1 MSRIKSIAL
10 CLALALVP
18 LSAQTLGDIG
28 GEVRDPAGAAVVN
41 ATVTVTNTATNAAR
55 KTTTNDSGLYAFPA
69 LQPGS
74 YSIRVEAPGF
84 KAYNQTGIE
93 LQVQQNARI
102 DITLTIG
109 QVNEVLEV
117 TAQGALLAT
126 ENATVGTVVEQ
137 KRIVELPIN
146 GRNYLSLAGL
156 APNVSAGFQSAGQAD
171 SRQGGD
177 RANQNISVA
186 GMRNQ
191 FNRFTLDGVENT
203 DPNFNTYVIF
213 PSVEALQEFK
223 VQSGVYPAEFG
234 RGATQINVSTKGGG
248 NQYHGSLFEFVRN
261 DKLDAKNYAFTTARP
276 PKDPFKWNQFGFTLG
291 GPVSIPK
298 LFDGRN
304 RLFFMSNYEWFRQRR
319 NVQAVYSLPSA
330 QMRAGDFSQIADGIY
345 DPATRAPFTENGVT
359 YQRATQFAGNRIPT
373 TRFDATS
380 LKFLNYYP
388 TPNLPANG
396 LANNHQIAI
405 GRPINKDQFIQRF
418 DWVESARSNW
428 FGRYSR
434 SEDNQLNGALQ
445 QNGDKIVTRASQ
457 WMFSNTRV
465 LTTALVNEFRFGL
478 TKFYNTTGP
487 ELAFTTD
494 VVGSLGV
501 PGLASGPSVQWGIP
515 SVDFAGIYSGFGNSS
530 EGPYENNNRA
540 MQFIDNISWTRG
552 KHSFKFGGE
561 IRKDEYNQV
570 GNQFARGQFGF
581 QRNATNNF
589 RLNASGNAATPF
601 GGDPFADFMM
611 GYLNQSEA
619 AVSIAK
625 GEFRATGFALYVDD
639 TWRISSKATLSLG
652 LRYENSPPWKDQT
665 GTLFNAIVP
674 LDVHPTDYRSA
685 IVQDLSL
692 HPYFLRQGAPRQNC
706 YEGINLRWVAG
717 PEFPQF
723 PIQTRCDGS
732 LGDRLV
738 NRDNNDW
745 APRIGFSYQLSQKTV
760 IRTGVGMFYSQDA
773 GNPRFDMSRNL
784 AGRLRDNTIP
794 VNPQLRWS
802 NALASIAGGVANVN
816 RPYSFANPPDR
827 RTPYSIQYLFNVQ
840 RELSNSLVFE
850 AGYLGSVS
858 HRLEMLRAI
867 NETLPAPRAATT
879 LSLNA
884 RSPFPEFG
892 RIQLVDNG
900 ASANYHS
907 LGTKLTKRYSAGL
920 TALVSYTWSKSID
933 NGSAIRN
940 QNGDTLFPQNSY
952 CRACERARSSF
963 DVAHRFVTSVLYD
976 IPVGK
981 GRQVNIDNG
990 FANAVIGGWQIG
1002 SIVTVQTGFPIT
1014 VTQSGDPSN
1023 TGGQFDRPTATGV
1036 TPYLDNPDPQR
1047 WYNPAAF
1054 SLNAD
1059 GTFGNV
1065 GRNTVSSPSIFGWD
1079 FSALKNFTMPYS
1091 EKHQLQFRF
1100 EAFNFPNH
1108 PNWNNPDTNVN
1119 SGPRNAATGLG
1130 SNFGRI
1136 TGTRGNMRNLQLG
1149 LRYTF

>member
-1 MSRIKSIAL
+1 MSRIKQVAL
-10 CLALALVP
+10 CLALCLVP
-18 LSAQTLGDIG
+18 AFAQTLGDIG
-28 GEVRDPAGAAVVN
+28 GTVRDPAGASVVD
-41 ATVTVTNTATNAAR
+41 ATVTITNTATNAAR
-55 KTTTNDSGLYAFPA
+55 TTTTNEAGLYSFPA
-69 LQPGS
+69 LQPGT
-74 YSIRVEAPGF
+74 YSIRVEAKGF
-84 KAYNQTGIE
+84 KSYTQTGIE

-102 DITLTIG
+102 DIQLTIG
-109 QVNEVLEV
+109 QVTETMEV

-146 GRNYLSLAGL
+146 GRNYLSLSGL

-171 SRQGGD
+171 GRQGGD

-276 PKDPFKWNQFGFTLG
+276 PKDPFKWNQYGFTLG

-298 LFDGRN
+298 LFDGKN
-304 RLFFMSNYEWFRQRR
+304 KLFFMSNYEWFRQRR
-319 NVQAVYSLPSA
+319 NVQSVYSLPSA
-330 QMRAGDFSQIADGIY
+330 AMRSGDFNQIADGIY

-359 YQRATQFAGNRIPT
+359 YTRATPFAGNRIPT
-373 TRFDATS
+373 TRFDPVSVKLLT
-380 LKFLNYYP
+380 YYP
-388 TPNLPANG
+388 APNLPANG
-396 LANNHQIAI
+396 LVNNHQIAR
-405 GRPINKDQFIQRF
+405 GLPINKDQFIQRF
-418 DWVESARSNW
+418 DWVESNKSNW

-434 SEDNQLNGALQ
+434 SEENQLNSGLL
-445 QNGDKIVTRASQ
+445 QNGDKIVTNASQ

-465 LTTALVNEFRFGL
+465 LTNALVNEFRFGL

-487 ELAFTTD
+487 ELAFGTD
-494 VVGSLGV
+494 VVGALGI
-501 PGLASGPSVQWGIP
+501 PGLASGPPVQWGIP
-515 SVDFAGIYSGFGNSS
+515 NIAMDVYSGFGNSS

-540 MQFIDNISWTRG
+540 MQFINNVSWTTG

-561 IRKDEYNQV
+561 IRRDEYNQV
-570 GNQFARGQFGF
+570 GNQFARGQFTF
-581 QRNATNNF
+581 QRTATNNF
-589 RLNASGNAATPF
+589 RLNANNQSSPF
-601 GGDPFADFMM
+601 GGDPFADFML
-611 GYLNQSEA
+611 GQLSQSEA

-625 GEFRATGFALYVDD
+625 GQFRSTGFAFYVDD
-639 TWRISSKATLSLG
+639 TWRVSSKMTVSIG
-652 LRYENSPPWKDQT
+652 LRYENTPPWTDQT

-674 LDVHPTDYRSA
+674 IDVRPGDFRNA
-685 IVQDLSL
+685 IVTDMSQ
-692 HPYFLRQGAPRQNC
+692 HPYFLRQGAQRQNC
-706 YEGINLRWVAG
+706 YEGISLRWVAG
-717 PEFPQF
+717 PEFPQY

-732 LGDRLV
+732 LGDRIIR
-738 NRDNNDW
+738 RDNNDW
-745 APRIGFSYQLSQKTV
+745 APRLGISYQVNSKTV
-760 IRTGVGMFYSQDA
+760 IRTGIGMFYSQDT

-784 AGRLRDNTIP
+784 AGRLRDNPNTI
-794 VNPQLRWS
+794 NPQLKWS

-816 RPYSFANPPDR
+816 RPYSFANPADR
-827 RTPYSIQYLFNVQ
+827 RTPYSMQYLFNVQ
-840 RELSNSLVFE
+840 RELGGNLVLE
-850 AGYLGSVS
+850 AGYLGSNS
-858 HRLEMLRAI
+858 HRLEALRAV
-867 NETLPAPRAATT
+867 NETLPAPRSTG

-900 ASANYHS
+900 GNGSYNS
-907 LGTKLTKRYSAGL
+907 LGAKLTKRYSAGL

-933 NGSAIRN
+933 YGSAIRN

-952 CRACERARSSF
+952 CRTCERAPSSY

-981 GRQVNIDNG
+981 GRSMNIANPV
-990 FANAVIGGWQIG
+990 ANAVIGGWQVG
-1002 SIVTVQTGFPIT
+1002 SIVTLQTGFPIN

-1023 TGGQFDRPTATGV
+1023 TGGQFDRPTATGASWM
-1036 TPYLDNPDPQR
+1036 LDNPDPQR

-1054 SLNAD
+1054 TFNAD

-1065 GRNTVSSPSIFGWD
+1065 GRNTVRSPGIFGWD
-1079 FSALKNFTMPYS
+1079 FSALKNFDMPYS
-1091 EKHQLQFRF
+1091 EKHKVQFRF

-1108 PNWNNPDTNVN
+1108 PNWNNPDTNIN
-1119 SGPRNAATGLG
+1119 SGARNAQTGLG

>member
-1 MSRIKSIAL
+1 MY
-10 CLALALVP
+10 
-18 LSAQTLGDIG
+18 AQTLGDIG
-28 GEVRDPAGAAVVN
+28 GEVRDPAGAAVVE
-41 ATVTVTNTATNAAR
+41 ATVTITNTATNASR
-55 KTTTNDSGLYAFPA
+55 TTTTNESGLYAFPA
-69 LQPGS
+69 LQPGT
-74 YSIRVEAPGF
+74 YSIRVEAKGF

-102 DITLTIG
+102 DIALTIG
-109 QVNEVLEV
+109 QVTEVLEV

-126 ENATVGTVVEQ
+126 ENATVGTVVDQ

-146 GRNYLSLAGL
+146 GRNYLSLTGL
-156 APNVSAGFQSAGQAD
+156 APNVSFGFPSAGQAD
-171 SRQGGD
+171 GRQGGD

-248 NQYHGSLFEFVRN
+248 NQFHGSLFEFVRN
-261 DKLDAKNYAFTTARP
+261 DKLDAKNYAFTSARP

-291 GPVSIPK
+291 GPVMIPK
-298 LFDGRN
+298 LFDGKN
-304 RLFFMSNYEWFRQRR
+304 KLFFMSNYEWFRQRR

-330 QMRAGDFSQIADGIY
+330 AMRGGDFNQLADGIF
-345 DPATRAPFTENGVT
+345 DPATRSTFTENGVT
-359 YQRATQFAGNRIPT
+359 YTRAVQFAGNRIPT
-373 TRFDATS
+373 SRLDPIS

-388 TPNLPANG
+388 APNIAANG
-396 LANNHQIAI
+396 LVQNHQIAL

-418 DWVESARSNW
+418 DWVESGRSNW

-434 SEDNQLNGALQ
+434 SEENQLNGALL
-445 QNGDKIVTRASQ
+445 QNGEKIVTNASQ

-465 LTTALVNEFRFGL
+465 ITNALVNEFRFGL

-487 ELAFTTD
+487 ELAFNTD
-494 VVGSLGV
+494 VVGGLGI
-501 PGLASGPSVQWGIP
+501 PGLSSGPEVQWGIP
-515 SVDFAGIYSGFGNSS
+515 SVDFAGVYSGFGNSS

-540 MQFIDNISWTRG
+540 MQFINNVSWTRG

-581 QRNATNNF
+581 QRIATNNF
-589 RLNASGNAATPF
+589 RLNAANAVTPF
-601 GGDPFADFMM
+601 GGDPFADFML
-611 GYLNQSEA
+611 GQLNQSEA
-619 AVSIAK
+619 AVSIAQ
-625 GEFRATGFALYVDD
+625 GQFRATGYAFYVDD
-639 TWRISSKATLSLG
+639 TWRVGSKLTISMG
-652 LRYENSPPWKDQT
+652 LRYENTPPWTDKT
-665 GTLFNAIVP
+665 GTLFNGIVP
-674 LDVHPTDYRSA
+674 IDVHPTDFRNA
-685 IVQDLSL
+685 IVRDLSQ
-692 HPYFLRQGAPRQNC
+692 HPYFLRQGASRQNC
-706 YEGINLRWVAG
+706 YEGINLRWTAG

-745 APRIGFSYQLSQKTV
+745 APRLGISYQMSSKTV
-760 IRTGVGMFYSQDA
+760 IRTGIGMFYSQDT

-784 AGRLRDNTIP
+784 AGRLRDNPNTI
-794 VNPQLRWS
+794 NPQLRWT
-802 NALASIAGGVANVN
+802 NALASIVGGVANVN

-827 RTPYSIQYLFNVQ
+827 RTPYSLQYLLNVQ
-840 RELSNSLVFE
+840 RELSNSLVLE
-850 AGYLGSVS
+850 VGYLGSNS
-858 HRLEMLRAI
+858 HRLETLRAI
-867 NETLPAPRAATT
+867 NETLPAPRSTG

-900 ASANYHS
+900 GNSSYNS
-907 LGTKLTKRYSAGL
+907 LGTKLTKRYAAGL

-933 NGSAIRN
+933 YGSAIRN
-940 QNGDTLFPQNSY
+940 QGGDTLFPQNSY
-952 CRACERARSSF
+952 CRRCERGPSSF
-963 DVAHRFVTSVLYD
+963 DTAHRFVTSVLYD

-981 GRQVNIDNG
+981 GRSVNIDNG

-1002 SIVTVQTGFPIT
+1002 SIVTVQTGFPVT

-1023 TGGQFDRPTATGV
+1023 TGGQFDRPMSTGQDS
-1036 TPYLDNPDPQR
+1036 TRDGASPSL
-1047 WYNPAAF
+1047 WWNPAAF
-1054 SLNAD
+1054 SFTAD
-1059 GTFGNV
+1059 GTWGNV
-1065 GRNTVSSPSIFGWD
+1065 GRNTARSPGIFGWD
-1079 FSALKNFTMPYS
+1079 FSALKNFDMPYS
-1091 EKHQLQFRF
+1091 ERHKMQFRF

-1108 PNWNNPDTNVN
+1108 PNWGTPNSNIN
-1119 SGPRNAATGLG
+1119 SGARNPATGLG
-1130 SNFGRI
+1130 ANFGQI
-1136 TGTRGNMRNLQLG
+1136 TGTRTNMRNLQLG